1 MNREPPGAE
10 RSSLENRL
18 GSRPQGFE
26 SLSLRHSPEF
36 FGAFLDKTSVREGQ
50 TMGRGT
56 RYLESSA
63 TEKEDS
69 YRYRVEWDDYITA
82 DYDRSEGRIKVEH
95 HGGGSRDVSGF
106 DNAWDVFND
115 YRNHPDYKGVR
126 LIQIDSDGLESVSA
140 RK

>member
-1 MNREPPGAE
+1 
-10 RSSLENRL
+10 
-18 GSRPQGFE
+18 
-26 SLSLRHSPEF
+26 
-36 FGAFLDKTSVREGQ
+36 
-50 TMGRGT
+50 MGRGT

-115 YRNHPDYKGVR
+115 YRDHPDYKGVR
-126 LIQIDSDGLESVSA
+126 LIQIDSDGSESVYA